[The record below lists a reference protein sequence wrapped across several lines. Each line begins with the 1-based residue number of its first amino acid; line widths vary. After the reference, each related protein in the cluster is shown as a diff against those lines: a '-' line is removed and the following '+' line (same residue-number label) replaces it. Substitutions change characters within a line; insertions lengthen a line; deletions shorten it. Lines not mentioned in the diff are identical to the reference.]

1 MESIYVWVPVAVA
14 DDVEMNGIDPCPMQQ
29 CGSRL
34 RLAVPILG
42 LCNLLRL
49 LAQVESINTYVVS
62 PVSLT
67 LVTVSTI
74 WLSLT
79 SRHTSRQF
87 WYSR

>member
-14 DDVEMNGIDPCPMQQ
+14 DDVEMNRIDPCPMQQ

-49 LAQVESINTYVVS
+49 LA
-62 PVSLT
+62 
-67 LVTVSTI
+67 
-74 WLSLT
+74 
-79 SRHTSRQF
+79 
-87 WYSR
+87 